1 MPVLRCDNPNVLTR
15 TWRRRDCPPQYSD
28 KALQVVLYYASPTAA
43 NSQRYSN
50 RMHIMSPQELQEL
63 VEGLCNPLVWHRCP
77 EAFSRLRNAIVSL
90 AKARKLVRSLK
101 NEECRD
107 SRIERAIRHSDRA
120 WAKFRMAF
128 ALQSRDD
135 VARDGARTGM
145 SQGDQKRRQ
154 AVHNAL
160 SALSDAREQCVSS
173 SKPRNASLHLVGQI
187 TEVSISPPDAL
198 VKRPGMAARRTI
210 MGKHGM
216 CG

>member
-1 MPVLRCDNPNVLTR
+1 MPVLRCDNPSALTG
-15 TWRRRDCPPQYSD
+15 TWRRRDCPPRYSD
-28 KALQVVLYYASPTAA
+28 KALQVVLYASPTSA
-43 NSQRYSN
+43 NSQRYSS
-50 RMHIMSPQELQEL
+50 RIHILSPQERHQVL
-63 VEGLCNPLVWHRCP
+63 EGLCNPLVWHRRA
-77 EAFSRLRNAIVSL
+77 EALSLLRYAIVSL

-101 NEECRD
+101 NEQCRD

-173 SKPRNASLHLVGQI
+173 SKPRNAFLHLVGQI
-187 TEVSISPPDAL
+187 TEGINQST
-198 VKRPGMAARRTI
+198 RCTG
-210 MGKHGM
+210 
-216 CG
+216 